1 MMEVTDIAKQMIAF
15 QKSTLENVF
24 NAMTMLQEQSEKMT
38 MTFLEQSPAVPEAGK
53 NSVKEWNRTVKKGC
67 EDFKKIVDDNF
78 NKMETLFS
86 GAYPK
91 A

>member
-1 MMEVTDIAKQMIAF
+1 MTEITDIAKQMIAF
-15 QKSTLENVF
+15 QKSTSENVF
-24 NAMTMLQEQSEKMT
+24 NAMNMLQGQSEKMT
-38 MTFLEQSPAVPEAGK
+38 MTFLEQSPVVPETGK
-53 NSVKEWNRTVKKGC
+53 KSVKEWNQTVKKGC

-86 GAYPK
+86 GAYTK